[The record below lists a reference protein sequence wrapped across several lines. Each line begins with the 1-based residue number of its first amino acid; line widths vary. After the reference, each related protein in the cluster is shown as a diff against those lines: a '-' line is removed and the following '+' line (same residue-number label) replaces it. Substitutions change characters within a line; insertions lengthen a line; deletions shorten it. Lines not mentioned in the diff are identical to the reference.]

1 MHPRYSATVGIY
13 GLIMLI
19 KIHYICIMI
28 TQLEILDSAVKI
40 GLGALIAAGSTYLLA
55 KQSHSRELEKD
66 HIRRKRELLE
76 SVAEQVESFTHLA
89 LRYWAL
95 SGDWMRCKRDER
107 AISEDRLKELDRTRM
122 ALFDSFKEVTNGEA
136 KLLLLGLKEAQ
147 LSLRAYGDTVTE
159 LRKALSINNT
169 ITSEESLQNWRSR
182 ILETRETFFQ
192 DLSRAYQRL
201 SN

>member
-1 MHPRYSATVGIY
+1 MVTH
-13 GLIMLI
+13 
-19 KIHYICIMI
+19 
-28 TQLEILDSAVKI
+28 LEIIDSAVKI
-40 GLGALIAAGSTYLLA
+40 GLGALIAACSAYLLA
-55 KQSHSRELEKD
+55 RQSHSRELEKD

-76 SVAEQVESFTHLA
+76 SVAEQVESFTHIA

-95 SGDWMRCKRDER
+95 SGDWIRCNRDQR
-107 AISEDRLKELDRTRM
+107 SISEDRLKELERARI

-136 KLLLLGLKEAQ
+136 KLLLLGLKDAQ

-169 ITSEESLQNWRSR
+169 VTSEESLQNWRSR
-182 ILETRETFFQ
+182 LLETREVFFQ
-192 DLSRAYQRL
+192 DLSHAYQRL